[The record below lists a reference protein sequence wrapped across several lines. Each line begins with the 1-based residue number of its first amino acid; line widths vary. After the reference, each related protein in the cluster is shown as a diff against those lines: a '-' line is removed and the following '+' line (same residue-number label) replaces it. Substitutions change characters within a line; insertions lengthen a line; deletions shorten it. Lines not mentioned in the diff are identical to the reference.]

1 MNNELVN
8 GIISNVISDKL
19 SQMLDEMSTNEFLD
33 QICDKI
39 YDELGID
46 VLEDDDTREKVGEMI
61 GDKVFPLV
69 QMVSNYV
76 LENIVKKD

>member
-1 MNNELVN
+1 MNKELVN
-8 GIISNVISDKL
+8 EVISEVISDKL
-19 SQMLDEMSTNEFLD
+19 SQMLDDMSDNEFLD

-46 VLEDDDTREKVGEMI
+46 VLEDDSIREEVEGMI

-69 QMVSNYV
+69 QLVSNYV
-76 LENIVKKD
+76 LENIVKKG